1 MPHSLPSMKRVLVI
15 GCPGAGKST
24 FARWLRDAT
33 GLPLYYLD
41 RNWHRPDK
49 TNIPR
54 EEFDA
59 RVAEL
64 TACDRWIIDGNY
76 LRTLEPRL
84 ARCDTV
90 FFLDLPVEDCLAGVA
105 ARRGLPREDMPW
117 VEEEPDEEFLQ
128 YIRDFPADQLP
139 EITRLLEQYRA
150 GRRIV
155 TFHSRA
161 EAEAFRAAQSP
172 AGRAGDQPFDPA
184 GMRAGR
190 TVSKK

>member
-1 MPHSLPSMKRVLVI
+1 MLPPMKRVLVI

-24 FARWLRDAT
+24 FARNLRDVT

-41 RNWHRPDK
+41 RIWHRPDK
-49 TNIPR
+49 TNISR

-59 RVAEL
+59 RVTAL
-64 TACDRWIIDGNY
+64 TAGGRWIIDGNY

-90 FFLDLPVEDCLAGVA
+90 FFLDLPVDACLAGVA
-105 ARRGLPREDMPW
+105 ARRGRPREDMPW

-128 YIRDFPADQLP
+128 YIRDFPAQQLP
-139 EITRLLEQYRA
+139 EIIRLLERYRA

-155 TFHSRA
+155 TFGSRA
-161 EAEAFRAAQSP
+161 EVEAFWDVQSLTGS
-172 AGRAGDQPFDPA
+172 AR
-184 GMRAGR
+184 
-190 TVSKK
+190 

>member
-1 MPHSLPSMKRVLVI
+1 MLSSIQRALVI

-24 FARWLRDAT
+24 FARRLRDVT

-41 RNWHRPDK
+41 RIWHRPDR

-59 RVAEL
+59 RVAGL
-64 TACDRWIIDGNY
+64 TAGGRWIIDGNY
-76 LRTLEPRL
+76 LRTLKPRL

-128 YIRDFPADQLP
+128 YIRDFPADQRP
-139 EITRLLEQYRA
+139 EIIRLLDQYRA
-150 GRRIV
+150 GRRV
-155 TFHSRA
+155 MTFRSRA
-161 EAEAFRAAQSP
+161 EVEAFWATQAP
-172 AGRAGDQPFDPA
+172 AGR
-184 GMRAGR
+184 
-190 TVSKK
+190 

>member
-1 MPHSLPSMKRVLVI
+1 M
-15 GCPGAGKST
+15 
-24 FARWLRDAT
+24 
-33 GLPLYYLD
+33 
-41 RNWHRPDK
+41 
-49 TNIPR
+49 
-54 EEFDA
+54 
-59 RVAEL
+59 AEL

-139 EITRLLEQYRA
+139 EILRLLEQYRA
-150 GRRIV
+150 GRRVI

-161 EAEAFRAAQSP
+161 EAEAFRAAQSS
-172 AGRAGDQPFDPA
+172 AGRVGDQPFDPD